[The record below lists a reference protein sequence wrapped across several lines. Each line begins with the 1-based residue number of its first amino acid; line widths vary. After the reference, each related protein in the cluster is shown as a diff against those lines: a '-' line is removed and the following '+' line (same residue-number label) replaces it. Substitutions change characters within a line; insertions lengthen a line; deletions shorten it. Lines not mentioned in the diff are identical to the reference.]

1 MNFTVLQ
8 DRRKRFDL
16 NMFRSQKQIQKIK
29 ELYEMCKLVVLVGE
43 TRRGE
48 DSDITHQGSI
58 VGLRYQQ
65 INIPFMGK
73 GPCQMLSHSDV
84 KSLISNFVL
93 AIKEYTI
100 QDSYKGQGYASQSN
114 ASIRC

>member
-1 MNFTVLQ
+1 
-8 DRRKRFDL
+8 
-16 NMFRSQKQIQKIK
+16 
-29 ELYEMCKLVVLVGE
+29 MCKLVVLVGE

-65 INIPFMGK
+65 INIPFLGK

-84 KSLISNFVL
+84 KS
-93 AIKEYTI
+93 
-100 QDSYKGQGYASQSN
+100 
-114 ASIRC
+114 